1 MTYKELLR
9 SVTRKIEIVDKF
21 CLLGAI
27 VFMDIFKRSDQMNDS
42 NKSHARLDGL
52 TGAVV
57 GFRNSA
63 NYKIRVEFDGHL
75 LRFPLFSRQSKCAS
89 CRFTSTVR
97 LWVIDERGHPGQSA
111 WLIC

>member
-1 MTYKELLR
+1 VMTYKELLR

-42 NKSHARLDGL
+42 NKSHARFDGL
-52 TGAVV
+52 TDAVV

-63 NYKIRVEFDGHL
+63 KL
-75 LRFPLFSRQSKCAS
+75 LNPCG
-89 CRFTSTVR
+89 VR
-97 LWVIDERGHPGQSA
+97 LTPSSISA
-111 WLIC
+111 LFTPE